1 MKKKFIGVI
10 GIVIVVIVGGIY
22 YLTREEKIELSLKN
36 KKEIF
41 VEYGN
46 TVQYS
51 FDDLIHTKDID
62 KDKLKEIKKEIIDI
76 IINID
81 NFKLLKKIKFMLIGI
96 VGIKIKS

>member
-10 GIVIVVIVGGIY
+10 GIVIAVIVGGIY

-36 KKEIF
+36 KKEII

-51 FDDLIHTKDID
+51 FDDLIQTKDID
-62 KDKLKEIKKEIIDI
+62 KDKLKEIKKETKIT
-76 IINID
+76 D
-81 NFKLLKKIKFMLIGI
+81 NLKMKIKKIIQQLETIQ
-96 VGIKIKS
+96 

>member
-51 FDDLIHTKDID
+51 FDDLIQTKDID
-62 KDKLKEIKKEIIDI
+62 KDKLKEIVPTYNSPDVY
-76 IINID
+76 N
-81 NFKLLKKIKFMLIGI
+81 NKKILEEAAVTAG
-96 VGIKIKS
+96 GIK